1 MWVILFLRFF
11 LGLLNL
17 LTSPESGLWFAFA
30 EKQVTLL
37 HQEVA
42 CQCPEAC
49 LWRHLVTR
57 VIGSCLGVSSLVVT
71 HGGHRHSVHS
81 PHATRSRAG
90 PLKPPV
96 HLTPPAC
103 RSWQPPTKTTTL
115 VCGHSFNWERHG
127 QTQHRLERNAGKLTG
142 FTYRKGDSYLES
154 ERSWRNSTN
163 DPKRQSKKRLH
174 FQKMD
179 VVTSQKSIRNTFG
192 FPIAWVWAWI
202 SANS

>member
-1 MWVILFLRFF
+1 MRCDSENRFKLRVKQSRTIANEDKGWRQRKSNGQCKRGWDIWAKLHLRTTNVGYIISTFF

-81 PHATRSRAG
+81 PHATRSRGRTPKATRSPNTSSLPEADSLPPK
-90 PLKPPV
+90 PL
-96 HLTPPAC
+96 
-103 RSWQPPTKTTTL
+103 RSSADTALIGSDMDKLNTGWKEMQANL
-115 VCGHSFNWERHG
+115 
-127 QTQHRLERNAGKLTG
+127 QDLLTG
-142 FTYRKGDSYLES
+142 KE
-154 ERSWRNSTN
+154 
-163 DPKRQSKKRLH
+163 
-174 FQKMD
+174 
-179 VVTSQKSIRNTFG
+179 I
-192 FPIAWVWAWI
+192 PI
-202 SANS
+202 

>member
-11 LGLLNL
+11 LRLLIL

-103 RSWQPPTKTTTL
+103 PKLTASHQTTTL

-154 ERSWRNSTN
+154 ERSWRNSTTIQN
-163 DPKRQSKKRLH
+163 VKARNACIFKKWML
-174 FQKMD
+174 
-179 VVTSQKSIRNTFG
+179 
-192 FPIAWVWAWI
+192 
-202 SANS
+202 